1 MAELFCEATETFPE
15 RMSRFLR
22 SSWVAIVRHFRG
34 AVAIAEGRS
43 HLEECLRGRKARLQM
58 LLRTSP
64 HSWSRLPGDR
74 LDLRGAL
81 PGRYQD
87 LVEALAGVRRLR
99 RSRGLAQ
106 VRFFPN

>member
-1 MAELFCEATETFPE
+1 MEELFCESHKILPE
-15 RMSRFLR
+15 RMARLLR
-22 SSWVAIVRHFRG
+22 SSWAAMVRHFRG

-43 HLEECLRGRKARLQM
+43 HLEDRLRGRQARLQM

-64 HSWSRLPGDR
+64 HFLSRLPGDR
-74 LDLRGAL
+74 LDSRVAL
-81 PGRYQD
+81 PGGCQD
-87 LVEALAGVRRLR
+87 LGEALAEVRRLP